1 MAKEKKTEKKVK
13 EKVSKKVCPLC
24 LGTKL
29 DPDSGPNDLCSHC
42 GGTGKYKE
50 IK

>member
-1 MAKEKKTEKKVK
+1 MAKEKKEKKDN
-13 EKVSKKVCPLC
+13 KKVCPLC

-29 DPDSGPNDLCSHC
+29 DPGSGPNDLCSHC